1 MPMRSFLSPG
11 EINYRRHR
19 GRHITRAFEVG
30 VNPDLLHLVK
40 HTGKK
45 NPRWRCHVCQQQCY
59 DASDYKKS
67 TYTHQGTLMRRNF
80 RLKRNYLK

>member
-45 NPRWRCHVCQQQCY
+45 
-59 DASDYKKS
+59 KS
-67 TYTHQGTLMRRNF
+67 TLA
-80 RLKRNYLK
+80 LPYLSAAMLRCE